1 MYDSCHI
8 CFWPIFFASFPISA
22 SQLTASPL
30 RRRNAI
36 SLGCVS
42 TVNTLTF
49 VLTHWNKCLNLCSWI
64 EWRAHLCFTPIDS
77 SLYFQKVYQAGK
89 LLPDDM
95 EGWHSERNCTCV
107 RKKRIACWR
116 AKTWVPSQMH
126 SLPSTKSHAHSLFPK
141 KITVLQIRYAG
152 LSDPLQSAASHARHG
167 NQSSCPR
174 WRASTCRKLLHTIVP
189 ISTWIDLTWPNWLST
204 RAARLVVFIK
214 MLLDLLGNVGAS
226 RVYTFHVVRNR
237 IPRVHWNSR
246 KTWKNLLHHAIM
258 PFLENHTIRQPLQSW
273 FEVPSQPSVQKA
285 EVFFSLPF

>member
-1 MYDSCHI
+1 M
-8 CFWPIFFASFPISA
+8 
-22 SQLTASPL
+22 
-30 RRRNAI
+30 
-36 SLGCVS
+36 
-42 TVNTLTF
+42 
-49 VLTHWNKCLNLCSWI
+49 
-64 EWRAHLCFTPIDS
+64 
-77 SLYFQKVYQAGK
+77 
-89 LLPDDM
+89 
-95 EGWHSERNCTCV
+95 
-107 RKKRIACWR
+107 
-116 AKTWVPSQMH
+116 
-126 SLPSTKSHAHSLFPK
+126 
-141 KITVLQIRYAG
+141 LQIRYAG

-226 RVYTFHVVRNR
+226 RVYTFHVVLNR

-285 EVFFSLPF
+285 EVFFSLPFYLETKKIDEANRLWNILNLFDCFTHWSSPSKLSPHCLLAHFFHASRGPPRRLSPFPLAVHSTWFTAWFPGNFEGHYFWRARTSCSSGLMILDA